1 MLKLNKP
8 LVSVITPSWNSA
20 HYIEQTILSV
30 INQTYRNVEYII
42 TDGGSSDGTLD
53 IIRKYENSID
63 YWVSEMDGG
72 MYHAINKGMQYASGE
87 IVAYLNS
94 DDLYYPDTLEK
105 VVNFFAD
112 NLSAELV
119 YGNLDFIDEE
129 GNKLYTQIYPRFN
142 LNLFISANCS
152 MIGQPAAFWR
162 SSLLKK
168 TGMFNES
175 LKMAADFEFF
185 IRAGM
190 FGRIMYT
197 PDVLAAF
204 RTHKLSLTSTQSQ
217 RGKDEVRL
225 IRKKYFA
232 NTWPIFA
239 VIVKNLYS
247 IYFKII
253 NYKAIRVKIIIV
265 LRRLLN
271 V

>member
-1 MLKLNKP
+1 MLKVNKP

-20 HYIEQTILSV
+20 AYIEQTILSV
-30 INQTYRNVEYII
+30 INQTYKNVEYII
-42 TDGGSSDGTLD
+42 IDGGSSDGTLD
-53 IIRKYENSID
+53 IIRKYESSID
-63 YWVSEMDGG
+63 YWVSETDDG
-72 MYHAINKGMQYASGE
+72 MYQAINKGMKRASGE

-112 NLSAELV
+112 NPSAELV
-119 YGNLDFIDEE
+119 YGNLDFVDEE
-129 GNKLYTQIYPRFN
+129 GNKLFTQAYPRFS
-142 LNLFISANCS
+142 LNFFISANCS

-168 TGMFNES
+168 TGMFDES

-190 FGRIMYT
+190 IGRLMYT

-204 RTHKLSLTSTQSQ
+204 RTHKLSLTSTQSK
-217 RGKDEVRL
+217 RGQDEVRL
-225 IRKKYFA
+225 IHEKYLA
-232 NTWPIFA
+232 NRSPILA
-239 VIVKNLYS
+239 AIVKNLYS
-247 IYFKII
+247 IYFKVI
-253 NYKAIRVKIIIV
+253 NYRAMGAKLVIV
-265 LRRLLN
+265 LRNFLN

>member
-1 MLKLNKP
+1 LKVNKP

-20 HYIEQTILSV
+20 SYIEQTILSV

-42 TDGGSSDGTLD
+42 IDGGSSDGTLD
-53 IIRKYENSID
+53 IIRKYESSID
-63 YWVSEMDGG
+63 YWVSETDDG
-72 MYHAINKGMQYASGE
+72 MYQAINKGMRRASGE

-112 NLSAELV
+112 NSSAELV
-119 YGNLDFIDEE
+119 YGNLDFVNEE
-129 GNKLYTQIYPRFN
+129 GNKLFTQIYPRFN
-142 LNLFISANCS
+142 LNFFIRANCS

-168 TGMFNES
+168 IGMFDES

-190 FGRIMYT
+190 IGKPMYT

-217 RGKDEVRL
+217 RGQDEVRL
-225 IRKKYFA
+225 IHKNYLA
-232 NTWPIFA
+232 NRSPILA
-239 VIVKNLYS
+239 AIVKNLFS
-247 IYFKII
+247 IYFKVI
-253 NYKAIRVKIIIV
+253 NYNAMRVKLVIV